1 VASTELTMSELVEV
15 ELVEGPAVFA
25 LNSELRSFGYL
36 LICDR
41 CKDSREPIGAIL
53 VIPGPCATPVGN
65 KCQNYVGKWF
75 KETLLVSR
83 KANLG
88 RLGVS

>member
-53 VIPGPCATPVGN
+53 VIPGSGASWALCGSCMQQMP
-65 KCQNYVGKWF
+65 K
-75 KETLLVSR
+75 SR
-83 KANLG
+83 G
-88 RLGVS
+88 QVV